1 MPLNPQLP
9 KEPIHWIS
17 KPLDRFI
24 RIETSTAGLLLLSTV
39 ISLIMAN
46 SSWSESFLSIW
57 DISLGIRLGNI
68 EFSRP
73 IHDWINDG
81 LMTLFFFFVSLELK
95 RELVFGELRQP
106 KIAALPIIA
115 ALGGM
120 LVPALCYLLLQSGGP
135 GQNGW
140 GTVMATDTAFVI
152 GCLAL
157 FSKHIPQSLRM
168 FMLSLAIIDDI
179 GAILVVTIGYSDGIS
194 WTALVTSVI
203 GFVLVYLMGK
213 LGIRSIIV
221 FFLGGILIWISV
233 DASGIHPTITGV
245 ILGLMTPTDTWIN
258 DKRLH
263 KILKHMVSYPPGEH
277 WSGDTED
284 RKALHIAELAIR
296 ETLSPIERLEILLH
310 PWIGYLILPLFA
322 LANAG
327 VLISFSDFT
336 NEVTLAIFLG
346 FILGKPI
353 GVLGFSFIAE
363 FLGLAKRPKDLNWIL
378 LTCGSILTGIGFTM
392 AIFIANLAFN
402 ENLINSARLGIL
414 LASIFC
420 ALTGIFTLLI
430 YKLFFSAKLDSSR
443 SVP

>member
-1 MPLNPQLP
+1 MALNPQLP
-9 KEPIHWIS
+9 KELIHWVS

-24 RIETSTAGLLLLSTV
+24 RIETSTAILLLLSTV
-39 ISLIMAN
+39 ISLVMAN
-46 SSWSESFLSIW
+46 SPWSDSFLSIW
-57 DISLGIRLGNI
+57 DISLGIHLGNI

-73 IHDWINDG
+73 FHDWINDG
-81 LMTLFFFFVSLELK
+81 LMTFFFFFVSLELK
-95 RELVFGELRQP
+95 RELVFGDLGKP
-106 KIAALPIIA
+106 KMAALPIIA
-115 ALGGM
+115 AFGGM
-120 LVPALCYLLLQSGGP
+120 LVPALLYLLLQSGQP

-140 GTVMATDTAFVI
+140 GTVMATDTAFMI

-157 FSKHIPQSLRM
+157 FGKHIPQSLRI

-179 GAILVVTIGYSDGIS
+179 GAILVVAIGYSDGINS
-194 WTALVTSVI
+194 IAFAISVI
-203 GFVLVYLMGK
+203 GFILVYSMRK

-221 FFLGGILIWISV
+221 FVFIGAIIWFSI

-245 ILGLMTPTDTWIN
+245 ILGLMTPTDTWVN
-258 DKRLH
+258 DKQLH
-263 KILKHMVSYPPGEH
+263 AILEHVTSYQPGEH

-284 RKALHIAELAIR
+284 RKALHIAEVAVR
-296 ETLSPIERLEILLH
+296 ETLSPVERLEILLH

-327 VLISFSDFT
+327 MLITFSDVT
-336 NEVTLAIFLG
+336 NEVTLAVFLG

-353 GVLGFSFIAE
+353 GVFCFSFIAE
-363 FLGLAKRPKDLNWIL
+363 RLGLAKRPDDLNWL
-378 LTCGSILTGIGFTM
+378 LLACASILTGIGFTM

-402 ENLINSARLGIL
+402 ENLINPARLGIL

-430 YKLFFSAKLDSSR
+430 YTLFSANLDSR
-443 SVP
+443 QRL